1 MSEST
6 GANGRYPPGF
16 YPCSTSSAAR
26 LACLSCGNG
35 TKCDR
40 SRFIRSLLGEP
51 GKTTAGHN
59 PAKKKR
65 EYHSLAEMRYMNR
78 TPRLA
83 VLLTAILVAS
93 HAGVAQAPT
102 RDPAARLKEVLPP
115 DVAQRVLG
123 RIADARAHNLPAEA
137 LENRALKF
145 AAKGVNAADIER
157 SVNEQ
162 ATRMQSARSALA
174 FGRGSDPAG
183 DEIEAGAEAMRKGV
197 SGAAVSLLA
206 KSAPSGRSLAVP
218 LFVIGSLTDRGLS
231 SDQALQRV
239 LARLQARA
247 SDADIESMPGDLPS
261 QAGRANG
268 KPAGESG
275 RDFGQSH
282 RPASAGRP
290 ANAGPPAGVPG
301 NGGNRSNSGRGHKP
315 PPKTN

>member
-1 MSEST
+1 MNHT
-6 GANGRYPPGF
+6 RKL
-16 YPCSTSSAAR
+16 AA
-26 LACLSCGNG
+26 LAAA
-35 TKCDR
+35 
-40 SRFIRSLLGEP
+40 II
-51 GKTTAGHN
+51 
-59 PAKKKR
+59 
-65 EYHSLAEMRYMNR
+65 
-78 TPRLA
+78 
-83 VLLTAILVAS
+83 LTAQAV
-93 HAGVAQAPT
+93 VAQTPG
-102 RDPAARLKEVLPP
+102 RDPSTRLREVLPA
-115 DVAQRVLG
+115 DVAQRVLA
-123 RIADARAHNLPAEA
+123 RIADARAHSLPAEA

-145 AAKGVNAADIER
+145 AAKGVNPADIER

-162 ATRMQSARSALA
+162 AARMQSARDALA
-174 FGRGSDPAG
+174 SGRGAEPAG
-183 DEIEAGAEAMRKGV
+183 DEVEAGAEAMRKGV
-197 SGAAVSLLA
+197 DGAAVSKLA
-206 KSAPSGRSLAVP
+206 KTAPSGRSLAVP

-231 SDQALQRV
+231 SDQALQSV

-301 NGGNRSNSGRGHKP
+301 NGGNRSNAGRGHKP